1 MVDKEGIIDSKDS
14 YFAHIAKVF
23 KLSLI
28 PNSNRKFVIVDEAK
42 GITIELRCLP
52 AIEVLV
58 AIPKGYPSNVGPV
71 FLVNTPFYEPFKDFL
86 YEKLAEKWYENN
98 MVIYEVIVYV

>member
-1 MVDKEGIIDSKDS
+1 M
-14 YFAHIAKVF
+14 
-23 KLSLI
+23 
-28 PNSNRKFVIVDEAK
+28 
-42 GITIELRCLP
+42 P

-98 MVIYEVIVYV
+98 MVVYEVIVYIQDEFLNAFLDSGNLGPIRINEKG